1 MSTMVSLMVFY
12 IEAFLIPFVTI
23 FGLCG
28 NMFTASILRSP
39 SLDMKKSFRHILIM
53 LAAFDT
59 SFSLLATLTFSLPLL
74 SHNWNVW
81 IHPLLLPW
89 LIPGLQISL
98 NGSIWSTVMVAI
110 ERYVSVGHP
119 SQR

>member
-1 MSTMVSLMVFY
+1 MFTY
-12 IEAFLIPFVTI
+12 IESFLIPIVTI
-23 FGLCG
+23 VGLFGNLV
-28 NMFTASILRSP
+28 TASILQSP

-74 SHNWNVW
+74 SDNWNVW
-81 IHPLLLPW
+81 IHPFLLPW

-98 NGSIWSTVMVAI
+98 NGSIWTKVMVPI
-110 ERYVSVGHP
+110 EIYVSVGHP

>member
-1 MSTMVSLMVFY
+1 METSLSLMFTY
-12 IEAFLIPFVTI
+12 IEAFIIPIVTI
-23 FGLCG
+23 FGLVG
-28 NMFTASILRSP
+28 NIVTASILQSP
-39 SLDMKKSFRHILIM
+39 SLDMKKCFRHILIM

-59 SFSLLATLTFSLPLL
+59 SFSLLAALTFSLPLL
-74 SHNWNVW
+74 SQNWNVW
-81 IHPLLLPW
+81 IHPFLLPW